1 MDLIPC
7 IHSTKTYNYYY
18 ICNQTLDHYT
28 MENPVIIFGASGI
41 GKVALDIFSSKNII
55 TYCFLDDD
63 KELHDTEINDVVVMG
78 STKDDG
84 FLKFIGKKCEAFVAI
99 EDISDR
105 KRVVEMLKNKRKVM
119 PVNAIHEKSIISSH
133 SFIGYGNLIN
143 AGAVLNAGTKV
154 PNHCIINTN
163 ATLEFDVQLE
173 DYVQIGAGSIIGAK
187 AVIEQGALIGAGATI
202 GAGVTI
208 GQRAQIAPGSVVFK
222 NIEAD
227 DIVFGNPAGTIESK

>member
-1 MDLIPC
+1 
-7 IHSTKTYNYYY
+7 
-18 ICNQTLDHYT
+18 

-63 KELHDTEINDVVVMG
+63 SALHETEVNDVVVMG

-99 EDISDR
+99 EDITER
-105 KRVVEMLKNKRKVM
+105 KRIVKMLHKKRKVM
-119 PVNAIHEKSIISSH
+119 PVNAIHEKAIISNH
-133 SFIGYGNLIN
+133 AFIGYGNLIN
-143 AGAVLNAGTKV
+143 AGAVINAGVKV
-154 PNHCIINTN
+154 PNHCLLHSN

-173 DYVQIGAGSIIGAK
+173 EFTQIGAGSTIGAK
-187 AVIEQGALIGAGATI
+187 AVIKEGALIGAGATI
-202 GAGVTI
+202 AAGVTI
-208 GQRAQIAPGSVVFK
+208 GERAQIAPGSVVFK

-227 DIVFGNPAGTIESK
+227 DIVFGNPAGTIEKSS